1 MKQLVILLIQFYR
14 LCISPFLPPRCRFQ
28 PTCSQYA
35 LTAID
40 RFGLIK
46 GGAMAT
52 KRILSCH
59 PWHMGGYDP
68 VPESLQKIDGID
80 KSASL

>member
-35 LTAID
+35 LTAIE
-40 RFGLIK
+40 RFGLVK
-46 GGAMAT
+46 GGAIAT

-59 PWHMGGYDP
+59 PWHIGGYDP
-68 VPESLQKIDGID
+68 VPEIETQRDF
-80 KSASL
+80 

>member
-35 LTAID
+35 LTAIE
-40 RFGLIK
+40 RFGLVK
-46 GGAMAT
+46 GGAMST
-52 KRILSCH
+52 KRICSCH
-59 PWHMGGYDP
+59 PWHIGGYDP
-68 VPESLQKIDGID
+68 VPEVVTEN
-80 KSASL
+80 ASE